1 MLPAIMRLGGQ
12 AGRGRVLFAR
22 RNRGGVYS
30 LSNIPLRKGRLATMP
45 SPLPSVLGPADSGRL
60 FADAGITRSVVLDP
74 SSRIDIPD
82 CSNPPAGI
90 PPEVAARAP
99 RLPSLCAFPIPGDV
113 PLPATTPFG
122 WKEPRDPETAP
133 APTGFPMVSILPP
146 EGVRRFLY
154 PAAFPD
160 FPLQSWDAGFLDCP
174 KAADADGQV
183 DWPAPAPF
191 DARTLSREPDLI
203 VHGFYRYEWADL
215 LSRAKAIETPDGGT
229 RLALD
234 PAPSYGFCDINRC
247 RVDFATDG
255 NDDPGKGMIAH
266 NCQGGGWDTHAV
278 YTNFTGT
285 FAPPPGLEFQISS
298 KLRSPRAILEMRGG
312 ALKPADHLIK
322 ANLRGI
328 SGTGWTDFNGK
339 WKALLWLGE
348 VGEDDLESFN
358 SKEGRIVV
366 GNGGSICPG
375 YVDYDGGR
383 RGKFSISYTP
393 PQGTLPKLDTL
404 EFRPGSKLSV
414 TVRRDGTC
422 SWIDASAVASDGGSL
437 QVVLNGMLEVESPTP
452 VRSKD
457 ATVWTVLKSAKP
469 TTGAFTSIQE
479 GYKVT
484 YNVALAHG
492 AYAVQVTKPAVGT
505 IICLR

>member
-1 MLPAIMRLGGQ
+1 
-12 AGRGRVLFAR
+12 
-22 RNRGGVYS
+22 
-30 LSNIPLRKGRLATMP
+30 MP

-160 FPLQSWDAGFLDCP
+160 FPLQSWNAGFLDCP

-247 RVDFATDG
+247 RVVNVFQALHAGRYYLDRANRLLFLAEPPDGTLSFAGDAAPPRISLDG
-255 NDDPGKGMIAH
+255 AH
-266 NCQGGGWDTHAV
+266 DVVFRRCVFHDIRGTALRARRCRNLVFEDCVFECIGGWALDIKNCTGFRMERCRLRDTA
-278 YTNFTGT
+278 
-285 FAPPPGLEFQISS
+285 
-298 KLRSPRAILEMRGG
+298 GG
-312 ALKPADHLIK
+312 ALSLHAGD
-322 ANLRGI
+322 
-328 SGTGWTDFNGK
+328 
-339 WKALLWLGE
+339 
-348 VGEDDLESFN
+348 
-358 SKEGRIVV
+358 
-366 GNGGSICPG
+366 
-375 YVDYDGGR
+375 R
-383 RGKFSISYTP
+383 R
-393 PQGTLPKLDTL
+393 TL
-404 EFRPGSKLSV
+404 EGGGAL
-414 TVRRDGTC
+414 VR
-422 SWIDASAVASDGGSL
+422 
-437 QVVLNGMLEVESPTP
+437 
-452 VRSKD
+452 
-457 ATVWTVLKSAKP
+457 
-469 TTGAFTSIQE
+469 
-479 GYKVT
+479 
-484 YNVALAHG
+484 H
-492 AYAVQVTKPAVGT
+492 
-505 IICLR
+505 

>member
-1 MLPAIMRLGGQ
+1 MKIRLKLRRLKQIIIENKGKVYPSTSPTTDIVLVNGGTLYNGGSDLEFKKLKLVGGPSVICFSQYTTKGVVFDSFEAVQGTGVPVVSVKDGRVSFTNTAGIETVGGTSTLASGASTIPVCPNFQIGSSKDNDRQHGRSACTIDNGVIKEIPAASMMDTLDGATELDNVYLGADYTLDHDVTVNALIFNKAKINLGGHVVTV
-12 AGRGRVLFAR
+12 RS
-22 RNRGGVYS
+22 GVFREGENGMWENVI
-30 LSNIPLRKGRLATMP
+30 SNGIVRLCRPNA
-45 SPLPSVLGPADSGRL
+45 LGDGTNNT
-60 FADAGITRSVVLDP
+60 DA
-74 SSRIDIPD
+74 
-82 CSNPPAGI
+82 
-90 PPEVAARAP
+90 
-99 RLPSLCAFPIPGDV
+99 
-113 PLPATTPFG
+113 
-122 WKEPRDPETAP
+122 
-133 APTGFPMVSILPP
+133 
-146 EGVRRFLY
+146 
-154 PAAFPD
+154 
-160 FPLQSWDAGFLDCP
+160 
-174 KAADADGQV
+174 
-183 DWPAPAPF
+183 
-191 DARTLSREPDLI
+191 
-203 VHGFYRYEWADL
+203 
-215 LSRAKAIETPDGGT
+215 
-229 RLALD
+229 
-234 PAPSYGFCDINRC
+234 RC